1 MCHIELVCVHRGC
14 TDSGTV
20 DAAATETS
28 AAGADDDEIEVI
40 RCICNI
46 YRDEGL
52 MIQCDSCEVTLVTC
66 NIHVISCT
74 QPGSSK

>member
-1 MCHIELVCVHRGC
+1 MLYY

-20 DAAATETS
+20 DSVAAGTEVRGTEAS
-28 AAGADDDEIEVI
+28 AGADDEEIETI

-52 MIQCDSCEVTLVTC
+52 MIQCDNCEVILTHD
-66 NIHVISCT
+66 HVAVR
-74 QPGSSK
+74 